1 MSPHP
6 MTLLRRSMLRYKIGR
21 LQRYLADAERA
32 RDIQRE
38 NLLHRIHQNADTAFG
53 RDHGFSEIRTLEDF
67 RRRVPI
73 AGYEA
78 ARPYVDRVIQGETTA
93 LFPENTKVVMFAT
106 TSGTTDHPKMI
117 PVTEDFY
124 RQYKAGWQYWG
135 TGVYRDYPHLLQ
147 MKSLQFSSHWN
158 VTQTPSGAPCG
169 NISGLA
175 AETRPFYIG
184 SLFVLPACVI
194 QITEHLAKHYT
205 ALRLSLACDRVG
217 KIVTANPSTLV
228 EVAKFADTMK
238 ETLIR
243 DIHDGT
249 LTGDQPIPDAIR
261 QQLRSRLRP
270 NPRRARQLQ
279 QIVDRTGHLYPKDA
293 WPDLTLLAVWT
304 GGSVGL
310 YLNQLPEY
318 YGDAAIRDHGLSAS
332 EGRMTVPLQNGSPSG
347 MLDYSSHHFEFIPE
361 SERDSTSPNVLE
373 AWELTEGE
381 NYFIVL
387 TTASGLYR
395 YDIHDLVRC
404 DGFCGQTPM
413 LSFLNKGKN
422 FCSFT
427 GEKLSEHQVMQAMQQ
442 TLQSINAPSCTFT
455 LAPTLGERP
464 RYHLVLDDSSLP
476 NLCERIG
483 QELQNQLAQVSCEY
497 ADKCASGR
505 IEPIQVTRVPAG
517 TWERLRASKTS
528 KRGNFEEYK
537 HPCLTNDP
545 NFLQNLRKLDSA
557 SPS

>member
-1 MSPHP
+1 MSLHP
-6 MTLLRRSMLRYKIGR
+6 MTMLRHSMLRYKMGR
-21 LQRYLADAERA
+21 LQRYLDGANDAR
-32 RDIQRE
+32 RIQRE
-38 NLLHRIHQNADTAFG
+38 NLLERIRRHADTAFG
-53 RDHGFSEIRTLEDF
+53 RDHGFAEIRTLEDY
-67 RRRVPI
+67 RRQVPI
-73 AGYEA
+73 AGYDA
-78 ARPYVDRVIQGETTA
+78 IRPYVDRVIQGETTA
-93 LFPENTKVVMFAT
+93 LFPRETKVVMFAT
-106 TSGTTDHPKMI
+106 TSGTTAHPKMI
-117 PVTEDFY
+117 PVTEEFY
-124 RQYKAGWQYWG
+124 QQYKAGWQYWG

-205 ALRLSLACDRVG
+205 ALRLSLATDRVG
-217 KIVTANPSTLV
+217 KIVTANPSTLI
-228 EVAKFADTMK
+228 EVAKFADAMK
-238 ETLIR
+238 ESLIR

-261 QQLRSRLRP
+261 QQLRPRLKA

-279 QIVDRTGHLYPKDA
+279 QIADRTGHLYPKDA

-304 GGSVGL
+304 GGSVGI

-318 YGDAAIRDHGLSAS
+318 YGDVHIRDHGLSAS
-332 EGRMTVPLQNGSPSG
+332 EGRMTVPLQNSTPSG

-361 SERDSTSPNVLE
+361 SQRDAADPAVLE
-373 AWELTEGE
+373 ASDLVEGE

-387 TTASGLYR
+387 STASGLYR

-404 DGFCGQTPM
+404 DGFQGQTPL

-442 TLQSINAPSCTFT
+442 TLQSLGLKSCTFT
-455 LAPTLGERP
+455 LAPTLSQRP
-464 RYHLVLDDSSLP
+464 RYHLVLDEDSLP
-476 NLCERIG
+476 NMCQQLSSEM
-483 QELQNQLAQVSCEY
+483 QNQLASVNCEY

-505 IEPIQVTRVPAG
+505 IDPLQVTRVPSG
-517 TWERLRASKTS
+517 TWEKLRLDKTS

-545 NFLQNLRKLDSA
+545 KFIERLRTLHQ
-557 SPS
+557 